1 MPIRLVEP
9 TDFLVLEVLSDG
21 RRNIAPNIAEL
32 IDQDRAYI
40 NARVKLLNDKKLIQ
54 RVGPNKS
61 SGLYRIT
68 PLGIAAL
75 HRRDEY
81 NHNPETFED
90 SIHELKAHIEITG
103 PVVATP
109 W

>member
-9 TDFLVLEVLSDG
+9 TDFLVLDALSDG
-21 RRNIAPNIAEL
+21 QRNIAPNIAEM
-32 IDQDRAYI
+32 IDQDRTYI
-40 NARVKLLNDKKLIQ
+40 NARLKVLNDKELIQ
-54 RVGPNKS
+54 RVGPNGS

-75 HRRDEY
+75 HKRDQY
-81 NHNPETFED
+81 NHNPERFED
-90 SIHELKAHIEITG
+90 SIHELEEHIEITG
-103 PVVATP
+103 PAVVAP

>member
-1 MPIRLVEP
+1 MSIRLVEP
-9 TDFLVLEVLSDG
+9 TDFLVLDALSDG
-21 RRNIAPNIAEL
+21 QRNVAPNIAET
-32 IDQDRAYI
+32 IDQERSYI
-40 NARVKLLNDKKLIQ
+40 NARLKVLNDTNLIQ
-54 RVGPNKS
+54 RVGPNGS

-75 HRRDEY
+75 HKRDAY
-81 NHNPETFED
+81 NHSPERFED
-90 SIHELKAHIEITG
+90 SIHELEAHIEITG